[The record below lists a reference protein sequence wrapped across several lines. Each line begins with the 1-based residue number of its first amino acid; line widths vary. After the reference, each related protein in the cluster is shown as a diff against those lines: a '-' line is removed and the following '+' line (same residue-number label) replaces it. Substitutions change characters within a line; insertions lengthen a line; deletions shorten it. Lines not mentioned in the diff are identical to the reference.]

1 MHDGFQFQWS
11 KSLKCPKTF
20 GVPGSL
26 CPKECSYWFWRGLY
40 VPNVHIRVKSRK
52 IRYLP
57 SPKKIVFFWNEKWQ
71 DQTNRRNVI
80 LQPKRNRAP
89 WKFADRATVVI
100 IEIFSHQMLVATIA
114 MMAIY
119 LLSPPS
125 QQSTI
130 ICHLKRNRKCIKR
143 CFIGK
148 WMAISFNQSP
158 IASLCAKFKCH
169 RNYPGKLFKL
179 VQKRCTVENQWN
191 KQGRPKVFGPELRD
205 QILKIVQNN
214 SEIHELS
221 PAHKI
226 RATLMKQ
233 IRGKIVPC
241 ETTIRKIKNFINGR
255 STDKSCV

>member
-1 MHDGFQFQWS
+1 MARSNKS
-11 KSLKCPKTF
+11 KKRDPATKAKQSPMKICRSSNRCYHRNIF
-20 GVPGSL
+20 S
-26 CPKECSYWFWRGLY
+26 
-40 VPNVHIRVKSRK
+40 PNVGGDDRNDGN
-52 IRYLP
+52 LP
-57 SPKKIVFFWNEKWQ
+57 AES
-71 DQTNRRNVI
+71 T
-80 LQPKRNRAP
+80 
-89 WKFADRATVVI
+89 
-100 IEIFSHQMLVATIA
+100 
-114 MMAIY
+114 
-119 LLSPPS
+119 
-125 QQSTI
+125 QSTI
-130 ICHLKRNRKCIKR
+130 HHYLSSEEKSEVYQKMFHWKMNGNKI
-143 CFIGK
+143 
-148 WMAISFNQSP
+148 NQSP

-241 ETTIRKIKNFINGR
+241 ETTIRKIKREMKFRIVSVKTKPLLKKDMMVLR
-255 STDKSCV
+255 LKYVKEWHYTHC